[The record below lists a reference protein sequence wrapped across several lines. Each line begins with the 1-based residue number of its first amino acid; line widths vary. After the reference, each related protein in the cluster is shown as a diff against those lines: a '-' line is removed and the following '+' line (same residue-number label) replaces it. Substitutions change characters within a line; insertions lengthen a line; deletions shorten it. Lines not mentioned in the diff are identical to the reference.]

1 MASQESHFLQWHF
14 THDLNHSTV
23 HVNGR
28 RLLLVLIF
36 FTIIIVAVMYLYVHT
51 VCLARRLFG
60 TTTTTASMSTEA
72 QARAPRLSGLDAE
85 AIGRLPVVL
94 HRASGTGSEASEC
107 SICLGNFEE
116 EEKVKVLPECQ
127 HAYHSECVDKWL
139 TEQSSCPLCRAS
151 LGADPP
157 PPPV

>member
-1 MASQESHFLQWHF
+1 MASQECHFLQWHF
-14 THDLNHSTV
+14 THGLNHSTIDV
-23 HVNGR
+23 YGR
-28 RLLLVLIF
+28 GLLLILVF
-36 FTIIIVAVMYLYVHT
+36 FTIIIVAVMYLYVQSE
-51 VCLARRLFG
+51 CLARRLFG
-60 TTTTTASMSTEA
+60 STTTTISMSMEA
-72 QARAPRLSGLDAE
+72 QARTPRLSGLNAA

-107 SICLGNFEE
+107 SICLGTFEE
-116 EEKVKVLPECQ
+116 EEKVKVLPECH